1 MSVGLKNKF
10 VYTLLL
16 ILFTFTFI
24 FTNFNHLTYAAN
36 TDNNQKEQT
45 NPSLN
50 DITVK
55 MEDGKLSTGIDNGD
69 RDATANNAL
78 EKYKSVVMVFL
89 GFCLITMIAVFIY
102 NFTKLGTTSS
112 NTRARQE
119 VIMGLVVSGVAT
131 AGLGGVMI
139 FFGFFY
145 SLLG

>member
-24 FTNFNHLTYAAN
+24 FTNFNQLTYAAS
-36 TDNNQKEQT
+36 TGNNQKEQT

-55 MEDGKLSTGIDNGD
+55 MEDGKLSTGIDDSD
-69 RDATANNAL
+69 RDVTANNAL

-102 NFTKLGTTSS
+102 NFTKLGTTAS
-112 NTRARQE
+112 NSRARQE

-145 SLLG
+145 RLLG